1 MAATGTPLILVLLN
15 GGAVAIEDVLDD
27 VDAVVEAFYPGKVG
41 AAAIADLLFG
51 VFSPSGKMPYTVFPA
66 AYADET
72 SELQARDD
80 AGLAE
85 VPGGSQTAP
94 NEVTWEDGAVIL
106 TLAADEGLITT
117 MAVGSCATG
126 YYCAYSG
133 YNLSGS
139 KLSFSACN
147 TTQSTG
153 ALSVVRSLANARSS
167 GYVQGKN
174 SSGTVLATVSAGG
187 SLAYAS
193 TSITKLTCVS

>member
-1 MAATGTPLILVLLN
+1 MTGTRSRRLAVL
-15 GGAVAIEDVLDD
+15 AA
-27 VDAVVEAFYPGKVG
+27 VG
-41 AAAIADLLFG
+41 ALALALFTPG
-51 VFSPSGKMPYTVFPA
+51 VA
-66 AYADET
+66 AYADDT
-72 SELQARDD
+72 SELQARVD
-80 AGLAE
+80 AVLAE
-85 VPGGSQTAP
+85 FPGGSQTAP

-126 YYCAYSG
+126 YSG

>member
-1 MAATGTPLILVLLN
+1 MTGTRSRRLPVL
-15 GGAVAIEDVLDD
+15 AA
-27 VDAVVEAFYPGKVG
+27 VG
-41 AAAIADLLFG
+41 ALALALFTPG
-51 VFSPSGKMPYTVFPA
+51 VA
-66 AYADET
+66 AYADDT
-72 SELQARDD
+72 SELQARVD
-80 AGLAE
+80 AVLAE
-85 VPGGSQTAP
+85 FPGGSQTAP